1 MDLLQK
7 MKLMEDSYANA
18 EAKVYQ
24 TIAENPRVVDL
35 YTITGLAAQADTS
48 TSAVLRFCQT
58 LGYRGYKDFRADMV
72 QYLRKQSEATPVVS
86 DPISQIADILGN
98 AMNEFRDLDRQQ
110 LDMLAEDILSANV
123 VYTLGVYRSGLP
135 AKKLQYN
142 LEDLGMVVL
151 SADDPIAFGHRAFSM
166 TENSVVVI
174 FSASGHPFHY
184 QNIFTSITNRAP
196 HIWLVTCNP
205 NAKMRK
211 IISNTVV
218 LPAVG
223 YDENY
228 PLDEHPVMMAFVE
241 LISYLVRQKK
251 PSQMKN

>member
-1 MDLLQK
+1 MDLFQK
-7 MKLMEDSYANA
+7 MKLMEDNYTNA
-18 EAKVYQ
+18 EAKVYH
-24 TIAENPRVVDL
+24 TIVENPRVVDL
-35 YTITGLAAQADTS
+35 YPITGIAAQADTS
-48 TSAVLRFCQT
+48 TSAVQRFCQT
-58 LGYRGYKDFRADMV
+58 LGYRGYKDFRVEMV
-72 QYLRKQSEATPVVS
+72 QYLRKQSEASPAAS
-86 DPISQIADILGN
+86 DPIRQISDILSN
-98 AMNEFRDLDRQQ
+98 AMNELRDMDRQQ
-110 LDMLAEDILSANV
+110 LDMLAEDLLSANAI
-123 VYTLGVYRSGLP
+123 YTLGVYRSGLP

-166 TENSVVVI
+166 TENSAVVI

-211 IISNTVV
+211 MISNTIV
-218 LPAVG
+218 LPTVG
-223 YDENY
+223 YDKNY

-241 LISYLVRQKK
+241 LISYLVRQKR
-251 PSQMKN
+251 PNERA